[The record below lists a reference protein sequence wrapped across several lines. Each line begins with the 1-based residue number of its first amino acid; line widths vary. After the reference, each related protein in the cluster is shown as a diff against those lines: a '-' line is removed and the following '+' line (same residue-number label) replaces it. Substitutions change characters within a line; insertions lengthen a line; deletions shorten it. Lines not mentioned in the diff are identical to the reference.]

1 MLSRVLRLAPGAA
14 GPKRAGAP
22 RCWWRGTLPDGRQAG
37 CAGAARFLK
46 QALARPNYGPQ
57 EDRKMKKQIPGISAV
72 ALGLLLGAGGV
83 APAQD
88 KQHTE
93 TTTKQT
99 GPGPDAK
106 TKSEWVIG
114 TVKDYEAGKKIK
126 IEGPGGKDY
135 SFDLDEVARVQGT
148 IVVGQKARV
157 GYSKSA
163 DGVERVTVLSAAS
176 ADAQAAT
183 SAPRAHTEMVTK
195 ESGPG
200 PDAKTKSEVVIGTVK
215 DYEPGKKI
223 KVTGP
228 GDKDF
233 SFDLDEGVTVHSNVT
248 VGERVKV
255 TYTKLPNGNK
265 ATTIEPDRGMK

>member
-1 MLSRVLRLAPGAA
+1 
-14 GPKRAGAP
+14 
-22 RCWWRGTLPDGRQAG
+22 
-37 CAGAARFLK
+37 
-46 QALARPNYGPQ
+46 
-57 EDRKMKKQIPGISAV
+57 MKKQVPAISAV
-72 ALGLLLGAGGV
+72 ALGLLLAASGT

-88 KQHTE
+88 AQHTE

-114 TVKDYEAGKKIK
+114 TVKEYEPGKKIK
-126 IEGPGGKDY
+126 VEGPGGKDF
-135 SFDLDEVARVQGT
+135 SFDLEEAARVQGT

-157 GYSKSA
+157 GYSKGT

-176 ADAQAAT
+176 PDAQAAV
-183 SAPRAHTEMVTK
+183 SAPRAHTETVMK

-200 PDAKTKSEVVIGTVK
+200 PDAKTKSEVVVGTVK
-215 DYEPGKKI
+215 EYEPGKKI

-233 SFDLDEGVTVHSNVT
+233 SFDLDEGVGLQGNVA

-255 TYTKLPNGNK
+255 TYTKMSNGNK
-265 ATTIEPDRGMK
+265 VTTIQHDHGPK